1 MTFSQFLSILRARWK
16 LSAAVFLTTVLTA
29 VVLSLVLPKKYTAT
43 ASVVVDVKPDPISGI
58 ALGGMMNP
66 AIMATQVDILNSDRV
81 ARRVIQNLRLD
92 QNPQVRAQWQ
102 EETKGQGTIEDWLGD
117 LFQKHLDVKPSRE
130 SNVIT
135 VGYQAPDPDFA
146 AALANAFVQA
156 YIDTAIELKVQPAR
170 QYSTFFDQQAK
181 DARAALEA
189 AQTKLSE
196 YQQAHGIVGSDER
209 LDVETARLND
219 LSAQLVQLQAIAA
232 ESNSRNAQAAGQGDR
247 LAEAMSNPVVS
258 NLRVSL
264 SQAEAN
270 LQELNTRLGANNPQV
285 VQARANI
292 AELRAKLDA
301 ETKRVA
307 GSVGVTANI
316 NASRVAQVRAELDAQ
331 RDKVLKLKAG
341 RDDMAVLQRDVDNAQ
356 KAYDAIAAR
365 QAQTS
370 LESQS
375 QQANVNLL
383 SPATAPLKPSSP
395 KLMLN
400 TLVAIFLGGLLAVGS
415 ALVRELMDRRVRG
428 PQDLVEALGLP
439 ILGVMPQ
446 PAIAGKRGAK
456 PSLMASRIISGRL
469 PGPQKD

>member
-1 MTFSQFLSILRARWK
+1 MTLSQFLCILRARWK
-16 LSAAVFLTTVLTA
+16 LSAAVFSVTVLTS
-29 VVLSLVLPKKYTAT
+29 VVVSLVLPKKYTAA
-43 ASVVVDVKPDPISGI
+43 ASVVVDIKPDPISGI

-81 ARRVIQNLRLD
+81 ARRVIQNLKLD
-92 QNPQVRAQWQ
+92 QNPQVRAQWLAA
-102 EETKGQGTIEDWLGD
+102 TNGQGSVGDWLSGA
-117 LFQKHLDVKPSRE
+117 FQKSLDVKPSRE

-135 VGYQAPDPDFA
+135 VGYIAPDPEFA

-156 YIDTAIELKVQPAR
+156 YIDTAIELKVQPAK
-170 QYSTFFDQQAK
+170 QYSAFFDQQAK
-181 DARAALEA
+181 DARTTLEA
-189 AQTKLSE
+189 AQTRLSE
-196 YQQAHGIVGSDER
+196 YQQAKGIVGSDER

-232 ESNSRNAQAAGQGDR
+232 ESNSRNAQAAGQSDR
-247 LAEAMSNPVVS
+247 LAEALANPVVA

-292 AELRAKLDA
+292 AELRAKLDV

-316 NASRVAQVRAELDAQ
+316 NASRVAQVKVELDAQ

-395 KLMLN
+395 KLLLN
-400 TLVAIFLGGLLAVGS
+400 TLAAIFLGGLLAVGS

-469 PGPQKD
+469 PGPKKD

>member
-1 MTFSQFLSILRARWK
+1 MTFTQFLNILRARWK
-16 LSAAVFLTTVLTA
+16 LSAAVFLITVLTA

-66 AIMATQVDILNSDRV
+66 AIMATQVDILSSDRV
-81 ARRVIQNLRLD
+81 AKRVIQNLRLD

-102 EETKGQGTIEDWLGD
+102 EATQGQGSVEDWLSD
-117 LFQKHLDVKPSRE
+117 VFQKSLDVKPSRE

-146 AALANAFVQA
+146 AGLANAFVQA

-170 QYSTFFDQQAK
+170 QYSSFFEQQAK
-181 DARAALEA
+181 DVRAALED

-196 YQQAHGIVGSDER
+196 YQQAHSIVGNDER

-232 ESNSRNAQAAGQGDR
+232 ESNSRNAQAAGQSDR
-247 LAEAMSNPVVS
+247 LAEAMANPVVS
-258 NLRVSL
+258 NLRVTL

-292 AELRAKLDA
+292 AELRAKLDV

-316 NASRVAQVRAELDAQ
+316 NASRVAQVKAELEAQ

-395 KLMLN
+395 KLLLN